1 MLILCIYSIPQ
12 AFVFS
17 RSNRRKWIF
26 LSARHTLA
34 IIGIDPSLKRTGYG
48 CPNDARSENNVLLR
62 TMAPQGGEKG
72 TQTNSALSSP
82 RIIFAEDRTLP
93 EIFESKHS

>member
-1 MLILCIYSIPQ
+1 KSIIGPRP
-12 AFVFS
+12 V
-17 RSNRRKWIF
+17 I